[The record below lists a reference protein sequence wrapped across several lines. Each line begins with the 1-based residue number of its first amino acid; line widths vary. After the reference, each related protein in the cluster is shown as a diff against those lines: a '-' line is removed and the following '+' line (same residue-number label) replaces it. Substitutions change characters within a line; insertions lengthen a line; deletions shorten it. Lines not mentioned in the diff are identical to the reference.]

1 MKRISLNS
9 TLLIIL
15 FATLSS
21 CNNSKREADK
31 KHYEAISD
39 YNSSI
44 KLYPNDAV
52 VYYDRGVAYY
62 NLENYAEAIRD
73 YSTAIKLDSDFA
85 SAYHNRGIAKE
96 YIGLHYC
103 EDFKKAC
110 KLGDDDSCEWYDE
123 ECI

>member
-85 SAYHNRGIAKE
+85 SAYHNRGLAKE
-96 YIGLHYC
+96 NSGLSYC
-103 EDFKKAC
+103 SDFKKAC
-110 KLGDDDSCEWYDE
+110 DLEHRKACSLYYKRCD
-123 ECI
+123 